1 MYCWM
6 GLFAGAWTVV
16 LTFNFCIWL
25 FLRDT
30 LCILYNHVI
39 FSLYFGLSD
48 GWTVWNGLTKKLFL
62 FQDVE
67 RIRWKGRKSG
77 AWNLSRYGGQ
87 KSLDSKKKVP
97 FSALRRF
104 MWSAVGLW
112 EGQPTVAHPAS
123 LSAVIFLYSLK
134 SVFPLF
140 TSLLSSLLSSSCS
153 D

>member
-1 MYCWM
+1 M
-6 GLFAGAWTVV
+6 GLFAGASTVV
-16 LTFNFCIWL
+16 LTFNLCICVV
-25 FLRDT
+25 LRDA

-48 GWTVWNGLTKKLFL
+48 GWTVRNRLTKKLFL
-62 FQDVE
+62 FQDAE

-77 AWNLSRYGGQ
+77 VWNLCRYGGQ

-112 EGQPTVAHPAS
+112 EGQPAVAHPAS
-123 LSAVIFLYSLK
+123 LSAVIFLCSLK
-134 SVFPLF
+134 SVLSLF